1 MHDTHSAEQP
11 AFAQN
16 AAPVGSGMV
25 DPVPSGL
32 PRLQERDTGTR
43 VFLGLLFTVAVC
55 YAVIL
60 LYHAATPVQT
70 VKTNEGFLENCR
82 QICLQYGLV
91 STGNLR
97 RDAESYIRVVQPEQL
112 SEPLAAILHSRGS
125 ASASQQHALL
135 NQKAPDFTLP
145 DDRLQSVSLQ
155 QLGQNRPLVVV
166 FYLGYGCSHCVAQLV
181 SLERDLHYFR
191 ELDADVV
198 AISADSPQHTADR
211 FKQYGRFAFSVLADE
226 DHAVA
231 TDWSVFHSAT
241 EQSDELMDHGTFVVD
256 RNGQVIWACTGKEP
270 FLDNRSLLQV
280 IAKSQGLLPESV
292 AHAK

>member
-70 VKTNEGFLENCR
+70 VKANEGFLENCR

-91 STGNLR
+91 STGNIR

-125 ASASQQHALL
+125 VSASQQHALL
-135 NQKAPDFTLP
+135 NQK
-145 DDRLQSVSLQ
+145 DRKSTRLNS
-155 QLGQNRPLVVV
+155 
-166 FYLGYGCSHCVAQLV
+166 SH
-181 SLERDLHYFR
+181 
-191 ELDADVV
+191 
-198 AISADSPQHTADR
+198 
-211 FKQYGRFAFSVLADE
+211 
-226 DHAVA
+226 
-231 TDWSVFHSAT
+231 
-241 EQSDELMDHGTFVVD
+241 
-256 RNGQVIWACTGKEP
+256 
-270 FLDNRSLLQV
+270 
-280 IAKSQGLLPESV
+280 
-292 AHAK
+292 